1 MRIVLSA
8 FLIAL
13 TLFLLCLTFTLIMI
27 GKGIYKSL
35 KNMPHRTEKST
46 PNNNDGK
53 GLGNAAMNKIFGF
66 DSLGKGCKGCGDK
79 KKEGGKNG

>member
-1 MRIVLSA
+1 
-8 FLIAL
+8 
-13 TLFLLCLTFTLIMI
+13 
-27 GKGIYKSL
+27 
-35 KNMPHRTEKST
+35 MPHRTEKST